1 VDIAASTKEIKIMST
16 VSGAIRQGIKQFY
29 RESLTAA
36 FSEHESAMVLLSLVG
51 NFNQTK
57 IDELL
62 PVLQPLLLDN
72 GAKRRVMKRISSVII
87 ETLQNI
93 SKHGTRSN
101 SEYDS
106 FLVVSQSDDH
116 FTITTGNLLLTAD
129 GRSVADKISTLN
141 SLSPEE
147 LRKLYIETLCNDD
160 FSYKGGAGLGLI
172 TIAKKSKHAIAVDV
186 HEIAEKLSYFV
197 QSVRIDNRE

>member
-1 VDIAASTKEIKIMST
+1 MST
-16 VSGAIRQGIKQFY
+16 VSGAILQGIKQFY
-29 RESLTAA
+29 RESLSAA
-36 FSEHESAMVLLSLVG
+36 FSEHETAMVLLSLVG
-51 NFNQTK
+51 NFNQNK

-93 SKHGTRSN
+93 SKHGTHSN
-101 SEYDS
+101 LENDS
-106 FLVVSQSDDH
+106 FLVVSQSEDH

-129 GRSVADKISTLN
+129 GHSVAEKISTLN
-141 SLSPEE
+141 GLSPEE

-172 TIAKKSKHAIAVDV
+172 TIAKKSKHPIHVDV
-186 HEIAEKLSYFV
+186 HEIGEKLSYFV